1 MTWKFSWKREKI
13 SEEGKR
19 SVLCGEERWYGYF
32 FKSFESHIGLI
43 FRLLTTRGLEKVT
56 GRNLFTPV
64 GLLNPWWMVDIPLFF
79 YFPPIAMVILVLVME
94 RDGLGINKC
103 ISNEIMSI
111 AVVENGN
118 PVYTPSLIFGKL
130 KLIAGQ
136 SAGAGCSI
144 WGSVELAC
152 KMNVSIT
159 SFFKKIIKG
168 LFSTH
173 SLLHTDHIPF
183 LWWKSGYMVKELF

>member
-1 MTWKFSWKREKI
+1 
-13 SEEGKR
+13 
-19 SVLCGEERWYGYF
+19 
-32 FKSFESHIGLI
+32 
-43 FRLLTTRGLEKVT
+43 
-56 GRNLFTPV
+56 
-64 GLLNPWWMVDIPLFF
+64 
-79 YFPPIAMVILVLVME
+79 MVILVLVME

-144 WGSVELAC
+144 
-152 KMNVSIT
+152 
-159 SFFKKIIKG
+159 
-168 LFSTH
+168 
-173 SLLHTDHIPF
+173 
-183 LWWKSGYMVKELF
+183 